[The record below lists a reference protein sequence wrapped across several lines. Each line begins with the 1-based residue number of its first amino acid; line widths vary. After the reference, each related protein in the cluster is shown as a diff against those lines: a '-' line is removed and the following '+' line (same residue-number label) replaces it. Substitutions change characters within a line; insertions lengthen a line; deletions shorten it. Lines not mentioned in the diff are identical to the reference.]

1 MPHYT
6 ADDDAFLSK
15 ITFDFVAQLEH
26 RLETSGA
33 NQSELAQKL
42 NVSESAVSQV
52 LNCSRANLNLKTMMR
67 YARALGMKVA
77 IVAYDDSD
85 PQNNYGPVGSEIFRQ
100 SWEKM
105 ERPRDLFSLKATTLT
120 LEQCH
125 FPIPC
130 WSGPVNSTLQASSMH
145 SCFTSTKLPKM
156 PELFQTLSNKA
167 TEPHA
172 RI

>member
-6 ADDDAFLSK
+6 TDDDAFLSK

-26 RLETSGA
+26 RLETSGV
-33 NQSELAQKL
+33 NQAELAQKL

-85 PQNNYGPVGSEIFRQ
+85 PQNDYGPVGSEIFRQ
-100 SWEKM
+100 SWERM
-105 ERPRDLFSLKATTLT
+105 DRPRDLFSLKATTLT
-120 LEQCH
+120 LKQCH
-125 FPIPC
+125 YPITSWC
-130 WSGPVNSTLQASSMH
+130 WPINSTLQASSIRTY
-145 SCFTSTKLPKM
+145 FTSAKLPQM
-156 PELFQTLSNKA
+156 PEHFQTLSNKA
-167 TEPHA
+167 TERYA